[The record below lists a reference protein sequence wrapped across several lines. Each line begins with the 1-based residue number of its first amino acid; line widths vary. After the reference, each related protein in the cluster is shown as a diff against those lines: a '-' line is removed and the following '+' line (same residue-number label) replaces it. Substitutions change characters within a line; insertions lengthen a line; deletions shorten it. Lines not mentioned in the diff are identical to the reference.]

1 MSQCTATSKRTH
13 ERCRAKAMRGSH
25 LCYHHGAKTPTG
37 IASPSFKTG
46 KYSKYLPARLMDRY
60 NEALADDS
68 LLELRDQIAV
78 VDARLADLLLRV
90 DTGESGAIWK
100 SLQVTWYEMVAARQ
114 DGDHAAQAKALNTI
128 GALIK
133 NGFED
138 NAAWADIRATL
149 LMRKSL
155 VESERKRLVEMQQM
169 ISAEK
174 AMVLIAAVAS
184 LVKEHVKDRDAL
196 IAISEGL
203 TRLVAVAPR

>member
-1 MSQCTATSKRTH
+1 MQCTAK
-13 ERCRAKAMRGSH
+13 AKSTGKQCTRHAMVGKNV
-25 LCYHHGAKTPTG
+25 CYVHGGKSLSG
-37 IASPSFKTG
+37 VASPSFKTG
-46 KYSKYLPARLMDRY
+46 KYSKYLPARLMERY
-60 NEALADDS
+60 NDALADNN

-114 DGDHAAQAKALNTI
+114 DGDHAAQAKALNAI

-138 NAAWADIRATL
+138 NAAWIDIRSTL
-149 LMRKSL
+149 IMRKQL

-174 AMVLIAAVAS
+174 AMVLIAAIAG

-203 TRLVAVAPR
+203 TRLVAVDPR